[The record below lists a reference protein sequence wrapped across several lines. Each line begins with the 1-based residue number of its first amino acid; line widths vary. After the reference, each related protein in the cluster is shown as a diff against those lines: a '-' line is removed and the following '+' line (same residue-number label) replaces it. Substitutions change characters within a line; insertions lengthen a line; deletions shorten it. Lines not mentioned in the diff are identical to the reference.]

1 MPTYDSEYRRQR
13 RQMAAELGIEFI
25 EPESRH
31 DGLSNRIP
39 DHIREKIEEL
49 ERAEKELRE
58 QSRIQQDDPKPIPMR
73 KGWRQ
78 PRTRKRKEREL

>member
-1 MPTYDSEYRRQR
+1 MPTYDTEYWRQR

-25 EPESRH
+25 EPELFPRH
-31 DGLSNRIP
+31 GGLSDRIP
-39 DHIREKIEEL
+39 DHIRNMMEDL

-58 QSRIQQDDPKPIPMR
+58 QSQIRQEDLNPIPAR

-78 PRTRKRKEREL
+78 PRNRR